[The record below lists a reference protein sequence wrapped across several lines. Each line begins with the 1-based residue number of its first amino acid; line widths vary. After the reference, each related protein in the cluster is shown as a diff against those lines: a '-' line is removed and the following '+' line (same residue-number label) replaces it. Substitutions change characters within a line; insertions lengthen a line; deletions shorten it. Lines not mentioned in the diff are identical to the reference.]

1 MPNIGNFRPT
11 PNSVTLRN
19 SGECTNSGMP
29 TDAEHKT
36 IPSNGHNQQQQQQH
50 ETEAQ
55 SNSSTRPE
63 ASNATFRK

>member
-1 MPNIGNFRPT
+1 MPNIGNPT
-11 PNSVTLRN
+11 DAEQRHIAEQRRVP
-19 SGECTNSGMP
+19 NSGMP